1 MGGNHRRGIT
11 IALRML
17 DEMVCVVETWA
28 LGRQVRSVL
37 YEERNDLSEAQRRRL
52 LAEVASVRKAL
63 REVKE
68 RLGLE
73 GEVLHAGRDI
83 WSRASAFR
91 EHLMEL
97 EGRALVRYGEVPPE
111 LGRFMDPL
119 VGRLLCRLDRIADIV
134 TGRDVDPA
142 EPNG

>member
-1 MGGNHRRGIT
+1 MSGNHRRGIT
-11 IALRML
+11 VALRML
-17 DEMVCVVETWA
+17 DEMLCTFEAWA
-28 LGRQVRSVL
+28 RGRRVRSVL

-52 LAEVASVRKAL
+52 LAEVAAVRETL

-73 GEVLHAGRDI
+73 GEVLYAGRDI

-97 EGRALVRYGEVPPE
+97 ESRALRRYGEVPPE
-111 LGRFMDPL
+111 LGRLMDDL
-119 VGRLLCRLDRIADIV
+119 VGGLLRRLDRIADIV
-134 TGRDVDPA
+134 TDPDP
-142 EPNG
+142 ESPGPNR